1 MFLEYVTRR
10 VFFLSHF
17 ESLSNNQKLSD
28 LTDHNISIH
37 GRPIILIEPRSA
49 GLKLDLFS
57 FFFQPE
63 QCFSLTTFQPEQC
76 FLAKF
81 QTSERDGIIVCHPF
95 LWLHSMSCV
104 QIHELLFRI
113 LSLSQLYT
121 AKWTD
126 HFFYQTMLACYH
138 SYCFICCNFWELA
151 LNKKQRIFF
160 QRLAKRS
167 KENNGGTVETI
178 TIPYL

>member
-1 MFLEYVTRR
+1 MQIDAFSYARENICQIMTIMWEVKNNQEPTGWHTKYLSYGVRTYLQTMFLEYVTRR

-81 QTSERDGIIVCHPF
+81 QTSERDGIIVCHLSTNYCSEFYPF
-95 LWLHSMSCV
+95 HNYAR
-104 QIHELLFRI
+104 QI
-113 LSLSQLYT
+113 
-121 AKWTD
+121 D
-126 HFFYQTMLACYH
+126 
-138 SYCFICCNFWELA
+138 
-151 LNKKQRIFF
+151 
-160 QRLAKRS
+160 
-167 KENNGGTVETI
+167 
-178 TIPYL
+178 